1 MKNGSKFEA
10 QYQPCLAEEPILSN
24 PWRWQAGRVGKLSKT
39 HFSNVPTV
47 FVIRTPNKGQG
58 WRFFLISQPTLQ
70 CRGEKGRVDCS
81 SLLSLNRG
89 EKNKNKKTWR
99 GRLGQTQGATKGGR
113 VMTVLKWSASFSKTW
128 SRQKALQESTE
139 HCPTSFLPERS
150 THQPRWKTSLK
161 RRLVAKQ
168 SMQNHNHHHLA
179 FNNYPECQSI
189 YF

>member
-1 MKNGSKFEA
+1 MGCGPSAQTALSSAQEMEFSMHKVDFGYKNNNCITTKSCNFYIKSNLMKNGSKFEA

-81 SLLSLNRG
+81 SLYSPLTEGGKKQKQKDREG
-89 EKNKNKKTWR
+89 EIRTNTQSHK
-99 GRLGQTQGATKGGR
+99 GREGDDCFEVICILFED
-113 VMTVLKWSASFSKTW
+113 L
-128 SRQKALQESTE
+128 E
-139 HCPTSFLPERS
+139 
-150 THQPRWKTSLK
+150 
-161 RRLVAKQ
+161 
-168 SMQNHNHHHLA
+168 
-179 FNNYPECQSI
+179 
-189 YF
+189 